1 MKATIFNIQRM
12 SLHDGPGIR
21 TTVFFKGCTLRCTWC
36 HNPESIDKKPQLQ
49 WNPNLCISC
58 GACVPVCP
66 SGARCMKENV
76 LEYDRR
82 VCNNCGPC
90 AGVCPTGAAEMIG
103 FDRDTAEIAAEAE
116 KDRVMYQVSSGGVT
130 CSGGE
135 PLMQADAVADLLY
148 RLKKKGIHTAV
159 DTAGY
164 VPYEA
169 FEKVIP
175 YTDLFLYDLK
185 HWDSKEHKK
194 YTGVFNELILKNFT
208 KLEKRA
214 EIIVRIPFIKGV
226 QANAMEPISEF
237 LKGKTNVRLV
247 EILPYHS
254 LGESKYRTLGKELPI
269 LKAPSGAALSEA
281 AEYFKAR
288 KIPVKISGQNQ

>member
-1 MKATIFNIQRM
+1 
-12 SLHDGPGIR
+12 
-21 TTVFFKGCTLRCTWC
+21 
-36 HNPESIDKKPQLQ
+36 
-49 WNPNLCISC
+49 
-58 GACVPVCP
+58 
-66 SGARCMKENV
+66 
-76 LEYDRR
+76 
-82 VCNNCGPC
+82 
-90 AGVCPTGAAEMIG
+90 
-103 FDRDTAEIAAEAE
+103 
-116 KDRVMYQVSSGGVT
+116 
-130 CSGGE
+130 
-135 PLMQADAVADLLY
+135 MQADAVADLLY